1 MELILQYVLVAVIVA
16 GCVVFSAW
24 RLMSP
29 RLRLKTLE
37 LIGPAMEK
45 FGARNSVARL
55 RTKVIGQ
62 LTAGGCSACSA
73 NKTAVHHPSGRR

>member
-1 MELILQYVLVAVIVA
+1 MELILQEALVCVIVA
-16 GCVVFSAW
+16 GCIVFSAW

-37 LIGPAMEK
+37 SVGPAMEK
-45 FGARNSVARL
+45 LGGRGAVRRL
-55 RTKVIGQ
+55 RAIVIGQ
-62 LTAGGCSACSA
+62 LTAGGCGACSA